1 MRAFRSLFI
10 SLAFGTACFSDNSV
24 QKGVAKTGRVLTAL
38 FTVLFIVA
46 EAMEL
51 MA

>member
-1 MRAFRSLFI
+1 MRAFHSLFI
-10 SLAFGTACFSDNSV
+10 SLALGSACFSDSSV
-24 QKGVAKTGRVLTAL
+24 QKAVAKTGRVLTAL

-46 EAMEL
+46 EVMEL